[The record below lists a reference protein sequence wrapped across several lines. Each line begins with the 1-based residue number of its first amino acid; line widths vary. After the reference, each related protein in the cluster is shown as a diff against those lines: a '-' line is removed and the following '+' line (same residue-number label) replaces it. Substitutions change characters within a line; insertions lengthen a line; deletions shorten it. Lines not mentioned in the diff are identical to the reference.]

1 METRQMTSF
10 FHLLFRLQLF
20 VTFIF
25 VFENNQN
32 LFSCGPPF
40 VSFLVCKI
48 SQIWAI
54 ATNSDSPSYFSKK

>member
-1 METRQMTSF
+1 METRQMKSF

-25 VFENNQN
+25 IFENNQN
-32 LFSCGPPF
+32 PFSCGPPF
-40 VSFLVCKI
+40 FLFCKI

-54 ATNSDSPSYFSKK
+54 ATNSYGPSYFSKK